1 MADEDDLKDLIAEE
15 KQRGR
20 KRPIDIAARQRRMK
34 LLNGFRITLRTGD
47 EAGFAELI
55 VNELGWQPGTK
66 EYDEALKK
74 WRALRGSS

>member
-1 MADEDDLKDLIAEE
+1 MAEDDDLKNVMAEE

-20 KRPIDIAARQRRMK
+20 KRPIDIGARQMRMK
-34 LLNGFRITLRTGD
+34 LLNGFRVTLKTGD

-55 VNELGWQPGTK
+55 INELGWQPGTK
-66 EYDEALKK
+66 EYDAALKK

>member
-1 MADEDDLKDLIAEE
+1 MADDDDLKNLMAEE

-20 KRPIDIAARQRRMK
+20 KRPIDIAARQIRMK

-55 VNELGWQPGTK
+55 INELGWQPGTK

>member
-1 MADEDDLKDLIAEE
+1 MTDEDDLKNLMAEE

-20 KRPIDIAARQRRMK
+20 KRPIDIAARQRRMR
-34 LLNGFRITLRTGD
+34 LLNGFRATLKTAD

-55 VNELGWQPGTK
+55 INELGWQPGTK

-74 WRALRGSS
+74 WRASRGSS

>member
-1 MADEDDLKDLIAEE
+1 MADDDLKNLIAEE

-20 KRPIDIAARQRRMK
+20 KRPIDIAARQRRMR
-34 LLNGFRITLRTGD
+34 LLNGFRTTLKTGD
-47 EAGFAELI
+47 EAGFTELI
-55 VNELGWQPGTK
+55 INELGWQPGTK

>member
-1 MADEDDLKDLIAEE
+1 MADDDLKNLMAEE

-20 KRPIDIAARQRRMK
+20 KRPIDIAARQMRMK
-34 LLNGFRITLRTGD
+34 LLNGFRITLKTGD

-55 VNELGWQPGTK
+55 INELGWQPGTK

-74 WRALRGSS
+74 WRASRGSS

>member
-1 MADEDDLKDLIAEE
+1 MAEDDDVKNLIAGEM
-15 KQRGR
+15 QRGK
-20 KRPIDIAARQRRMK
+20 KRPIDIAARQRRMR
-34 LLNGFRITLRTGD
+34 LLNGFRITLKTGD

-55 VNELGWQPGTK
+55 INELGWQPGTK

>member
-1 MADEDDLKDLIAEE
+1 M
-15 KQRGR
+15 R
-20 KRPIDIAARQRRMK
+20 
-34 LLNGFRITLRTGD
+34 LLNGFRTTLKTGD

-55 VNELGWQPGTK
+55 INELGWQPGTK